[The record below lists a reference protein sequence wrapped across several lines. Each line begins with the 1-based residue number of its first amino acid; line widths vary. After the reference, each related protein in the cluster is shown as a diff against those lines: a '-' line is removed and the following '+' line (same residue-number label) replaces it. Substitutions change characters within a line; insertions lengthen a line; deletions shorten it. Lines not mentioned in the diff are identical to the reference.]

1 MNIST
6 MDASVGVR
14 RAMTSQQSV
23 FLRNIR
29 FPQVIS
35 TGTPQ
40 TLGVDSTPRHF
51 VRLDGIGGRVVLAPH
66 PEEDPK
72 MVILDIDRVEYP
84 A

>member
-1 MNIST
+1 

-29 FPQVIS
+29 FSHGYTANITNV
-35 TGTPQ
+35 
-40 TLGVDSTPRHF
+40 GVDSTPRHF